1 MGRSYRSLVGKLNSR
16 VDLQRNIKRA
26 GCISKV
32 GRRVELSRPGLGG
45 NCCCKPLP
53 WVKCKGSNGRMRFIM
68 SGKGATCAGKKCGT
82 C

>member
-32 GRRVELSRPGLGG
+32 GRRVEL
-45 NCCCKPLP
+45 
-53 WVKCKGSNGRMRFIM
+53 
-68 SGKGATCAGKKCGT
+68 
-82 C
+82 